1 MPTTEKLVTLKR
13 LGNLLDAYGA
23 DPDRWPEQERAA
35 ALALIDSSSDARAMR
50 DDARSLDSVLD
61 FVEQPAISPALARRV
76 QKLHRP
82 ARRNPLS
89 AIFAGLIPW
98 MHDRFRP
105 APRFAWQG
113 AVAAAGVIGIATGVA
128 LSEFTFEQPRTAA
141 PVTELALQA
150 TEPFV
155 SESSVILVGSTDS
168 EGSLALTTA
177 LDTDFS
183 ELSLT
188 GNDNASSDTLIQA
201 DDSEITTASIP
212 LY

>member
-13 LGNLLDAYGA
+13 LGTLLDAYGA

-50 DDARSLDSVLD
+50 DDALSLDSVLD

-113 AVAAAGVIGIATGVA
+113 AVAGCYRYRHRRRPFGIHFRAATNGSTGNGARAAGNGTFCRGILGHPCR
-128 LSEFTFEQPRTAA
+128 QHGQR
-141 PVTELALQA
+141 
-150 TEPFV
+150 
-155 SESSVILVGSTDS
+155 G
-168 EGSLALTTA
+168 
-177 LDTDFS
+177 
-183 ELSLT
+183 LT
-188 GNDNASSDTLIQA
+188 GPDHCAGYGFFRTQPDRQ
-201 DDSEITTASIP
+201 
-212 LY
+212 